1 MEEHHKV
8 IGEEENGGGF
18 FAMEMGAV
26 QVMVTKERR
35 GGKSGHDRVL
45 VPDAG

>member
-1 MEEHHKV
+1 M

-26 QVMVTKERR
+26 QVMVTKGRR
-35 GGKSGHDRVL
+35 GGKSGQDKV
-45 VPDAG
+45 VFPEMD